1 MAKEYPYD
9 MRYLTIL
16 GDVYLNNGKEEEAY
30 ETYQKVLKEEPGYA
44 PALLSMASY
53 YEKKGQDSL
62 YQVQLD
68 TILLNDNV
76 DSDTK
81 MNIMRQLI
89 LRSEQTNKDSTK
101 IAGLFTSIL
110 KEKQENADIAML
122 AAQYLLTKKMDKE
135 ATPVLHQV
143 LEIDQDNTNFTTIIG
158 INCARRIQDSDAFL
172 NSQPATWTD
181 LRFKTFRQCDI
192 KSRRNQTTLQGFQH
206 NRFVKISTDI
216 HPCRLPGSILG

>member
-1 MAKEYPYD
+1 M
-9 MRYLTIL
+9 

-89 LRSEQTNKDSTK
+89 LRSEQTNKGQYENSRPVYFYIEGKTRECRYRYVGGPISSD
-101 IAGLFTSIL
+101 
-110 KEKQENADIAML
+110 EKD
-122 AAQYLLTKKMDKE
+122 
-135 ATPVLHQV
+135 
-143 LEIDQDNTNFTTIIG
+143 G
-158 INCARRIQDSDAFL
+158 
-172 NSQPATWTD
+172 
-181 LRFKTFRQCDI
+181 
-192 KSRRNQTTLQGFQH
+192 
-206 NRFVKISTDI
+206 
-216 HPCRLPGSILG
+216 